1 MLEQQIID
9 FSLII
14 PCYNEGE
21 MLERNVREIYEL
33 LNLTKLNYEIIFIDD
48 KSKDN
53 TLTVIQ
59 RIIENSPNMK
69 LRSYERNIRRGRSV
83 SDGIK
88 AARGKVI
95 GFIDIDLEVSCAYIP
110 YFIAMVNKGFHV
122 AVGRRIY
129 KFSIR
134 SIDRWLASK
143 GYNWLVRKLLKV
155 SLRDTEA
162 GYKFFNREKILPIL
176 ERIKEPH
183 WFWDTEIMVESYYQ
197 GLRITEIPVL
207 FVRSFERKS
216 SIFKMTS
223 IIQRFLIRPDMAFYS
238 LEFGD

>member
-14 PCYNEGE
+14 PCYNQGK

-59 RIIENSPNMK
+59 RIIKNSPNMK
-69 LRSYERNIRRGRSV
+69 LLSYERNMRGGRSV
-83 SDGIK
+83 SNGIK
-88 AARGKVI
+88 AARAKVI

-110 YFIAMVNKGFHV
+110 YFTTMVNKGFDV

-134 SIDRWLASK
+134 SIDRWLAGR

-197 GLRITEIPVL
+197 GLRIIEIPVI

-216 SIFKMTS
+216 PIFKMTY

-238 LEFGD
+238 LEFRD